1 MGETTTINIT
11 PEANVE
17 TQEYR
22 DSMVQKIDQANAVPQ
37 PVLQP
42 EATEVET
49 KQEKILGKFNS
60 QEDLIKSYQELE
72 KKLSTTTATPKTE
85 NKNPLQAQAKT
96 EQPSVI
102 SSVFQTA
109 EQEFNETGQLS
120 DTTLSSLEKSGLPKQ
135 YVDNYLKGL
144 EALGEQFQ
152 NKAYSITNGEEQYKA
167 MTDWVSN
174 NLTEDEIDAF
184 NRGVASDDATALFT
198 IRGMNA
204 RYSVESKEPKISLG
218 QSSSSNSTG
227 ERYESVSQL
236 KEDMKNPLYQKDP
249 AFRQKVELKL
259 SRSNIL

>member
-42 EATEVET
+42 EVTEVET

>member
-1 MGETTTINIT
+1 MGETTTVNIT
-11 PEANVE
+11 PTANVE

-22 DSMVQKIDQANAVPQ
+22 DSMVQKIDQANAAPQ
-37 PVLQP
+37 PTLQP
-42 EATEVET
+42 TTTTEEV

-72 KKLSTTTATPKTE
+72 KKLSSNTSSTKTE

-96 EQPSVI
+96 EQPSAI
-102 SSVFQTA
+102 SSVFQAA
-109 EQEFNETGQLS
+109 EQEFNETGQIS
-120 DTTLSSLEKSGLPKQ
+120 DNTLSSLEKSGLPKQ

-152 NKAYSITNGEEQYKA
+152 NKAYSITKGEEQYKA
-167 MTDWVSN
+167 MTDWVAN
-174 NLTEDEIDAF
+174 NLTEEEVETF
-184 NRGVASDDATALFT
+184 NRGVASDDSTALFT
-198 IRGMNA
+198 IKGMYA
-204 RYSVESKEPKISLG
+204 RYNTESKEPKINLG

>member
-1 MGETTTINIT
+1 MGETTTVNVT
-11 PEANVE
+11 PTPNVE

-22 DSMVQKIDQANAVPQ
+22 DSMVNKIEQANAVPSQ
-37 PVLQP
+37 PLTTPQQ
-42 EATEVET
+42 EV

-72 KKLSTTTATPKTE
+72 KKLSSQKAPVAEQPTKNE
-85 NKNPLQAQAKT
+85 NPLQASAKST
-96 EQPSVI
+96 QPSSVG
-102 SSVFQTA
+102 SVFQTA
-109 EQEFNETGQLS
+109 EQEFNETGALS
-120 DTTLSSLEKSGLPKQ
+120 DATISSLEKSGLPKQ

-144 EALGEQFQ
+144 EALADQFQ
-152 NKAYSITNGEEQYKA
+152 SKAYAITKGEETYKS

-174 NLTEDEIDAF
+174 NLTSDEIEAF

-198 IRGMNA
+198 IKGMYA
-204 RYSVESKEPKISLG
+204 RYNVESKEPKLNLG
-218 QSSSSNSTG
+218 QSATNSTG

>member
-1 MGETTTINIT
+1 MGETTTVNIT
-11 PEANVE
+11 PTANVE

-22 DSMVQKIDQANAVPQ
+22 DSMVQKIDQANAAPQ
-37 PVLQP
+37 PTLQP
-42 EATEVET
+42 TTTTEEV

-72 KKLSTTTATPKTE
+72 KKLSSNTSSTKTE

-96 EQPSVI
+96 EQPSAI
-102 SSVFQTA
+102 SSVFQAA
-109 EQEFNETGQLS
+109 EQEFNETGQIS
-120 DTTLSSLEKSGLPKQ
+120 DNTLSSLEKSGLPKQ

-152 NKAYSITNGEEQYKA
+152 NKAYSITKGEEQYKA
-167 MTDWVSN
+167 MTDWVAN
-174 NLTEDEIDAF
+174 NLTEEEVETF
-184 NRGVASDDATALFT
+184 NRGVASDDSTALFT
-198 IRGMNA
+198 IKGMYA
-204 RYSVESKEPKISLG
+204 RYNAESKEPKINLG

>member
-1 MGETTTINIT
+1 MGETTTVNIISE
-11 PEANVE
+11 PNVE

-22 DSMVQKIDQANAVPQ
+22 DSMIQKIEQANTPPQ
-37 PVLQP
+37 PIT
-42 EATEVET
+42 TEEI

-72 KKLSTTTATPKTE
+72 KKLSSNISTPKTE
-85 NKNPLQAQAKT
+85 NKNPLQAQIKT

-109 EQEFNETGQLS
+109 EQEFNETGQIS
-120 DTTLSSLEKSGLPKQ
+120 DNTFSSLEKSGLPKQ

-152 NKAYSITNGEEQYKA
+152 NKAYSITKGEEQYQS
-167 MTDWVSN
+167 MTDWVVN
-174 NLTEDEIDAF
+174 NLSEEEVETF
-184 NRGVASDDATALFT
+184 NRGVASDDSTALFT
-198 IRGMNA
+198 IKGMYA
-204 RYSVESKEPKISLG
+204 RYNTESKEPRLNLG
-218 QSSSSNSTG
+218 QSSSLNSTG
-227 ERYESVSQL
+227 EVYESVSQL